1 MSKNVVVF
9 EHGSSGRKMYF
20 ILSGE
25 VGILLPT
32 GEEEKMQSLMD
43 KRPNLKS

>member
-1 MSKNVVVF
+1 MVLYHELLF
-9 EHGSSGRKMYF
+9 EKFDKFSIIFNHGETGRKMYF

-32 GEEEKMQSLMD
+32 GK
-43 KRPNLKS
+43 